1 MKFYFST
8 LIIRNL
14 SGIGSKASG
23 PREYLNGNQIKLIFF
38 FKFENKDIDN
48 ESLILARYR
57 LNIHSIIDGISLMND
72 HYDNDDQDEMK
83 KGPVNRA
90 VGIG

>member
-1 MKFYFST
+1 MLRIGLGLDGISPDRS
-8 LIIRNL
+8 ISRSP
-14 SGIGSKASG
+14 SG
-23 PREYLNGNQIKLIFF
+23 
-38 FKFENKDIDN
+38 DN
-48 ESLILARYR
+48 NELLILARYR

>member
-1 MKFYFST
+1 MDWMDWISPDRS
-8 LIIRNL
+8 ISRSP
-14 SGIGSKASG
+14 SG
-23 PREYLNGNQIKLIFF
+23 
-38 FKFENKDIDN
+38 DN
-48 ESLILARYR
+48 NELLILARYR